1 MYDIEKV
8 EMYKKK
14 DIEEDQEGEDDD
26 EDWDLYACTFVRRL
40 NGFYRDI

>member
-14 DIEEDQEGEDDD
+14 DIEKDQEGEDDD
-26 EDWDLYACTFVRRL
+26 ED
-40 NGFYRDI
+40 